1 MKEIPLYRIEE
12 VTIRGN
18 MPSFEVLPL
27 EASFDKAKRNIVA
40 SHRHDFYESFLVCSG
55 SGSISIDFV
64 DYQLSAP
71 LLLFLS
77 PGCVHSWDKSIMA
90 SGLTLRFT
98 TEFMVSNVSS
108 SSYSPELFV
117 FVTIGGSPVIHLN
130 GEQFDKFRSFGMM
143 MENEYSTPRIKQDE
157 ALRSYLKLWL
167 IESLRIAKEQGLV
180 PIQGKG
186 APLTRRFLSL
196 VESNFLIN
204 ASVTD
209 YAERLC
215 VTPNH
220 LCESV
225 RKTINR
231 SAGEVIRSRIL
242 IEAKRLLRHA
252 DMSVSEIAYHLNFED
267 PSYFARYF
275 RKYCSVTPSIFRNN
289 P

>member
-1 MKEIPLYRIEE
+1 MKEIPVYRIEE

-18 MPSFEVLPL
+18 MPSFEVLTL
-27 EASFDKAKRNIVA
+27 EQAFNKAKRNIVG

-77 PGCVHSWDKSIMA
+77 PGCVHSWDKSIMV

-108 SSYSPELFV
+108 SSYSPELFI

-130 GEQFDKFRSFGMM
+130 EEQFDKFRFLGTM
-143 MENEYSTPRIKQDE
+143 MESEYSTPRIKRDE

-180 PIQGKG
+180 PIEGKG

-209 YAERLC
+209 YAERLG

-225 RKTINR
+225 RRTINR
-231 SAGEVIRSRIL
+231 SAGEIIRSRIL

-275 RKYCSVTPSIFRNN
+275 RKYCSVTPSIFRNK